1 MQCIT
6 KHKDTGEWQNWNV
19 SKWKQCERSTGKV
32 VNLVS
37 DVGQLYEKKKKNVSD
52 IKDIALIY
60 SIILKYFNYYYITHD
75 NTFNF
80 SSSLEIIIN
89 Y

>member
-37 DVGQLYEKKKKNVSD
+37 DVGQLYEKIKKKCFRHKRHCLN
-52 IKDIALIY
+52 LQ
-60 SIILKYFNYYYITHD
+60 YYIKV
-75 NTFNF
+75 F
-80 SSSLEIIIN
+80 
-89 Y
+89 